1 MSVKVIE
8 DEATEYYT
16 DEELMN
22 SEDIPNETGINNSDI
37 DSFDGD
43 DSMESTEV
51 DLRNINKK

>member
-22 SEDIPNETGINNSDI
+22 SEDIPNETGIKNSDI

-43 DSMESTEV
+43 DSMESTEM
-51 DLRNINKK
+51 DLRNIKQ